1 MRCASPLL
9 PLLGANIT
17 GLIPGFNTTILE
29 RLPRSMLLIEV
40 ESILMGFAFLAM
52 IIVRTKRKQR
62 TAACVCVCV
71 CVSAK
76 EARRRCNPKHLKL
89 RFAVLSF
96 CTFARTS

>member
-1 MRCASPLL
+1 MRCASSRL
-9 PLLGANIT
+9 PPPGANIT

-62 TAACVCVCV
+62 TAACVSV
-71 CVSAK
+71 K
-76 EARRRCNPKHLKL
+76 EAGFTVEFLHID
-89 RFAVLSF
+89 LS
-96 CTFARTS
+96 RGG